1 MSIILKQN
9 KGPKSKTKELL
20 KIESSIFT
28 IYNQYMILVRIIKVR
43 KFDDVKQTE
52 NETHM
57 FQLFL
62 SKREAPVLKVQLPSS
77 RFFLKSPV
85 LRLS

>member
-1 MSIILKQN
+1 
-9 KGPKSKTKELL
+9 
-20 KIESSIFT
+20 
-28 IYNQYMILVRIIKVR
+28 MILVRIIKVR

-62 SKREAPVLKVQLPSS
+62 SKRKAPVLKVQLPSS
-77 RFFLKSPV
+77 RFFLKSSV
-85 LRLS
+85 LRLSWLICQIFMNFSIQSPILQSRCESLGC

>member
-1 MSIILKQN
+1 
-9 KGPKSKTKELL
+9 
-20 KIESSIFT
+20 
-28 IYNQYMILVRIIKVR
+28 MILVRIIKVR